1 MAEQTVPSPNGPQGS
16 GDWEVTRAPE
26 RHVRPPV
33 DIYETPDALM
43 LIADMPGVSKESLEV
58 RVDEDLLTIQGKAT
72 HAVPGDPVYREF
84 DLTGFFRQ
92 FEIGEEI
99 DKERINADL
108 RHGVLA
114 LRLPKAEKSQQRRI
128 DVKVS

>member
-1 MAEQTVPSPNGPQGS
+1 SRSTCRYPEYEPSRSNGSKEDKAMAEQTVPSPNGRQGS

-84 DLTGFFRQ
+84 
-92 FEIGEEI
+92 
-99 DKERINADL
+99 
-108 RHGVLA
+108 
-114 LRLPKAEKSQQRRI
+114 
-128 DVKVS
+128 